1 METHKAMVL
10 LRNRI
15 KSIIKP
21 EVIGWGIVFLGFIV
35 RIRQYFANRSFWGD
49 EASLAINIVS
59 RSFIEL
65 TRPLG
70 FHQAAPVGF
79 LFIEKFLITVFGN
92 HDYILRL
99 FPLFSGILALYLIY
113 RITLER
119 FDFIGVFALLMF
131 ALNTWLV
138 NFSVEFKQYGSDVMV
153 TLLLIY
159 LSIRCLKEKPNATDF
174 LWLGVVGFVA
184 IWVSHVSVF
193 ILPGIGLAL
202 AFEKFIHKKKIPFVW
217 LLSLGAAWLIS
228 FGIDYLFILRQTAA
242 DKYFYTYWLKSFLPL
257 QAGDIFPWLENV
269 YYKFVL
275 IILDRT
281 DLSAGYMV
289 LIFAVIGGLSLWYR
303 QRSLALIIISP
314 FIVTLIASALQKYPL
329 SYRFMLFLLPFALL
343 LMAEGIGK
351 MYQIFAKINRYV
363 ALALCSIPV
372 LLMFVPLTQTAMGN
386 FKIPPTI
393 AEMKPV
399 LAFVEENKQPGDI
412 IYVHYRSVP
421 AFNYYAPFFRLDTEN
436 VIIGKD
442 RQNPQKALDLFFS
455 DIKELQGKDRVWVI
469 LSEIPYCYDC
479 EGDKQL
485 FFENSL
491 NENGSMRDRILAPNA
506 VAYLYDFNP

>member
-1 METHKAMVL
+1 M
-10 LRNRI
+10 
-15 KSIIKP
+15 
-21 EVIGWGIVFLGFIV
+21 
-35 RIRQYFANRSFWGD
+35 RQYFANRSFWGD

-65 TRPLG
+65 TKPLG

-79 LFIEKFLITVFGN
+79 LFIEKLLITVFGN
-92 HDYILRL
+92 QDFILRL
-99 FPLFSGILALYLIY
+99 FPLFSGILAVYLMY
-113 RITLER
+113 RITWER

-159 LSIRCLKEKPNATDF
+159 LAIRCLKEKPNAADV
-174 LWLGVVGFVA
+174 LWLGAAGVVA
-184 IWVSHVSVF
+184 IWISHVSVF

-202 AFEKFIHKKKIPFVW
+202 AFEKFIHKKQIPFIW
-217 LLSLGAAWLIS
+217 LLSLGAAWFLS
-228 FGIDYLFILRQTAA
+228 FGIDYFFILRHTAD

-257 QAGDIFPWLENV
+257 QAGVIFPWLENV

-289 LIFAVIGGLSLWYR
+289 LVFAIIGGWSLWYR
-303 QRSLALIIISP
+303 QRSLMLIIVSP
-314 FIVTLIASALQKYPL
+314 FIITLIASAWQKYPL
-329 SYRFMLFLLPFALL
+329 TYRFMLFLLPLALL

-351 MYQIFAKINRYV
+351 VYQIFAKINRYF

-372 LLMFVPLTQTAMGN
+372 LLMLVPLTQSAMGT
-386 FKIPPTI
+386 FRTPLPI

-399 LAFVEENKQPGDI
+399 LAFIEENKQPGDI
-412 IYVHYRSVP
+412 IYIHYRSVP
-421 AFNYYAPFFRLDTEN
+421 VFTYYAPFFHLDTAN
-436 VIIGKD
+436 LIIGKD
-442 RQNPQKALDLFFS
+442 RQDPQKALDLFFS
-455 DIKELQGKDRVWVI
+455 DIKDLQGKDRVWVI

-485 FFENSL
+485 FFENYL